1 MAASLLALLVTFLL
15 FVHLNALGLPHQ
27 LISTKTTFKNSGH
40 KSFTY
45 SQIKSRSR
53 RRSSSSS
60 MTLGYASATA
70 SSPSIKGGALSGL
83 SSWIFKSAPLQ
94 YLLGSAA
101 FKTDIIN
108 FVQTIFS
115 PQLFFFIFF
124 QLTYSRNFKF
134 AHKLQIVAWSLLKLG
149 TPLEFDKSIL
159 GFISERAELLA
170 KLMGFNY
177 ALTIA
182 CFCLSSLG
190 VRVRPT
196 LPSIFAKLTYVL
208 YFTNFL
214 DLFKAKFLYIFA
226 PKLAESK
233 RQSYVVNRAA
243 SVGIWIVG
251 VLISCEMIST
261 YLKIPLTSI
270 LAFGGVGGLAIGLS
284 ARDIVANFLGGM
296 LLLFNEP
303 FTPGDMITMKVNNMD
318 ITGRVERIGWG
329 QIRLRGNTTR
339 PTYIPNSHFVQA
351 PVTNMDRITHRK
363 FETRIPLR
371 IQDFSL
377 VPEIT
382 ARIKDSLRA
391 VPKLDVLSMP
401 FRVSLVEVNQYRFAY
416 L

>member
-1 MAASLLALLVTFLL
+1 MKTFLSLLALFFLFAYSNSL
-15 FVHLNALGLPHQ
+15 RVPQRSILKTNSQDVDRRSLPVS
-27 LISTKTTFKNSGH
+27 STKLHSTSTATSV
-40 KSFTY
+40 
-45 SQIKSRSR
+45 
-53 RRSSSSS
+53 S
-60 MTLGYASATA
+60 MQPSVKKTASAFSNA
-70 SSPSIKGGALSGL
+70 
-83 SSWIFKSAPLQ
+83 IFQSAPLQ

-101 FKTDIIN
+101 LKTDMIN
-108 FVQTIFS
+108 FAKTIFS
-115 PQLFFFIFF
+115 PQLFLFIFF
-124 QLTYSRNFKF
+124 QLSYSRNFKF
-134 AHKLQIVAWSLLKLG
+134 AHRLQILAWTLLKLG

-159 GFISERAELLA
+159 GFMSERAELLA

-190 VRVRPT
+190 VRVRGDFPV
-196 LPSIFAKLTYVL
+196 IFAKLTYVL

-243 SVGIWIVG
+243 SVGIWTVG

-303 FTPGDMITMKVNNMD
+303 FTPGDMITLKVNNMD

-339 PTYIPNSHFVQA
+339 PTYIPNSHFVQV

-401 FRVSLVEVNQYRFAY
+401 FRVSLVEVNQYRFVNM